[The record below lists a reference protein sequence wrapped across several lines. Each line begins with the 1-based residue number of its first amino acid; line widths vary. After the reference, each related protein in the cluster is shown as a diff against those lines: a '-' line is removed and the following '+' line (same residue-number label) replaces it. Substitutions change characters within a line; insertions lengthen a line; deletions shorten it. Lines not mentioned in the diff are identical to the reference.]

1 MACLFR
7 KECLA
12 MAKTAILH
20 EIQLFSMFLGIKKFD
35 FVLFYEKLGGGFGF
49 CRTGLTGPTGLTSML
64 WVKK

>member
-1 MACLFR
+1 
-7 KECLA
+7 